1 MANLTSSLT
10 LKLTDLLSRPAGEA
24 AAALKKFGLSAQDL
38 QKSAKLDVFRQ
49 LQQSFAA
56 ARTTFRDA
64 QQNVRALAQQ
74 IAATDSPTK
83 QLTRSFAQAQREV
96 TSASRAFEQQS
107 AAIIAAKTSLTGLGV
122 PLNQIVTEETRLKT
136 AAQAATVAMEQ
147 QAQRAQSIGARIRR
161 GMGTAFGNIAPF
173 LGPPILGATYKAVKA
188 GAAIDSAQMGLRVAG
203 IPDTEIARVTKMAL
217 KQQALY
223 PQLAINEILD
233 RYKEARSV
241 TPKAADAERM
251 LPVLAQAAAALKALE
266 SDGKAEAGSIK
277 GLGFALKAAQTLG
290 AAQNP
295 ERLRTYL
302 EAFIKAKQVKGDLIT
317 PDQIYAFM
325 AGLKGS
331 GALLSDRFLHT
342 TAMSLAAELKGGR
355 AGSGI
360 DAFVKAIVAPVG
372 ATAKE
377 FLELGL
383 MSKSDFKPPQQRGG
397 FGKSFGRSPG
407 KLGEVKLGAHV
418 AGWELAQTDPDKWVA
433 QYLLPAL
440 KQKGI
445 TDLPAILALVEKIF
459 PGRASDI
466 VTKLIT
472 QAESYKD
479 EAQKMRAALGL
490 AATDLYK
497 DDAAFQLQT
506 MGQALANFGGVLTS
520 PIMTAAAHAMNF
532 IARTFAE
539 WAASLHDWNEK
550 NPGVAKVVGGTAI
563 TAGAVGGAALTYGVV
578 RGLWTGFG
586 LKSSA
591 AALDVAAVNLSAAAL
606 KLGAGGVLAGG
617 ARAVGAE
624 APLAAAAGQ
633 AIATGI
639 VKSLVTGV
647 VAGVVAYEIEAA
659 LYEALVPEATKKEIK
674 RRSDAI
680 DAMKPEPGTT
690 KAEVLRQSFNSDRAR
705 LGIPLIGS
713 DAADEV
719 GKRELLGTNYKPTS
733 AFADL
738 DRLKEL
744 RRQQADLD
752 AMMLTAKE
760 KGGVF
765 QNTRLRSLG
774 ATKAR
779 AEAEAKR
786 IEDRLSGMGVR
797 PPAQPRPAE
806 ISAARIPP
814 APTTVPATGF
824 RVPLPQPSPAEISAA
839 RIPPAPTTVPATG
852 FRLDAGPDRAIKA
865 SPGDFSKPPA
875 PTEGYRI
882 PPPQPRPAEIG
893 AAPISPPPI
902 ESRELDAKAAGQAFG
917 KAFREG
923 AVEEVQAALSEVG
936 VLVNK
941 IIGVMTFSA
950 SPDVTPQA
958 AGAGTPGAG
967 GQNVHGIFSDY
978 GIRP

>member
-24 AAALKKFGLSAQDL
+24 GEALRKFGLSAQDL

-83 QLTRSFAQAQREV
+83 QLTRSFAQAKREV

-147 QAQRAQSIGARIRR
+147 QAAKAQSIGARIRR

-203 IPDTEIARVTKMAL
+203 IPDTEIARVSKIAL
-217 KQQALY
+217 AQQALY

-266 SDGKAEAGSIK
+266 HDGKAEAGSIQ
-277 GLGFALKAAQTLG
+277 GLGFALKAAQVLG

-360 DAFVKAIVAPVG
+360 DAFVKAIVAPGGVE
-372 ATAKE
+372 AKE
-377 FLELGL
+377 FLALGL
-383 MSKSDFKPPQQRGG
+383 MRKSDFEPPKQHGG
-397 FGKSFGRSPG
+397 FGKSSFGRAPG
-407 KLGEVKLGAHV
+407 KLGEVKLGHHV
-418 AGWELAQTDPDKWVA
+418 VGWELAQTDPDKWVA

-445 TDLPAILALVEKIF
+445 TDLPAILAIVEKIF

-497 DDAAFQLQT
+497 DDAAFQLKT
-506 MGQALANFGGVLTS
+506 MGQALTNFGGVLTS
-520 PIMTAAAHAMNF
+520 PIMTSAAHAMNF
-532 IARTFAE
+532 ISRTFAE
-539 WAASLHDWNEK
+539 WAVGIHEWSEK
-550 NPGVAKVVGGTAI
+550 NPGLAKAVGGTTIA
-563 TAGAVGGAALTYGVV
+563 AGLGGGGLLTYGLLS
-578 RGLWTGFG
+578 GLMGGFG

-591 AALDVAAVNLSAAAL
+591 AALDVAAANLSAAAL
-606 KLGAGGVLAGG
+606 KLGATPG
-617 ARAVGAE
+617 ASLTPPVPALSPWASAIPG
-624 APLAAAAGQ
+624 AAAGMQ
-633 AIATGI
+633 
-639 VKSLVTGV
+639 L
-647 VAGVVAYEIEAA
+647 YQLQQEAA
-659 LYEALVPEATKKEIK
+659 EKAKTLPHVPFSWGTFG
-674 RRSDAI
+674 RQ
-680 DAMKPEPGTT
+680 MLGLPG
-690 KAEVLRQSFNSDRAR
+690 
-705 LGIPLIGS
+705 
-713 DAADEV
+713 
-719 GKRELLGTNYKPTS
+719 
-733 AFADL
+733 
-738 DRLKEL
+738 
-744 RRQQADLD
+744 QQD
-752 AMMLTAKE
+752 
-760 KGGVF
+760 G
-765 QNTRLRSLG
+765 
-774 ATKAR
+774 
-779 AEAEAKR
+779 
-786 IEDRLSGMGVR
+786 
-797 PPAQPRPAE
+797 
-806 ISAARIPP
+806 
-814 APTTVPATGF
+814 
-824 RVPLPQPSPAEISAA
+824 
-839 RIPPAPTTVPATG
+839 
-852 FRLDAGPDRAIKA
+852 
-865 SPGDFSKPPA
+865 
-875 PTEGYRI
+875 EGYRI
-882 PPPQPRPAEIG
+882 PQPQPHPAEIG
-893 AAPISPPPI
+893 AAPISPPSI
-902 ESRELDAKAAGQAFG
+902 DSSELDAKAAGHSFG
-917 KAFREG
+917 RAFREG
-923 AVEEVQAALSEVG
+923 AVEEVQAAVSDVG
-936 VLVNK
+936 VLMNK
-941 IIGVMTFSA
+941 IIAIMTFSA

-958 AGAGTPGAG
+958 AGSGKTG
-967 GQNVHGIFSDY
+967 GGGNDAHGIFSDY